1 LTAVLDGTYLPLLD
15 LDTATKE
22 LFNKIAAIQKIV
34 PKDSVS
40 FVITPAQWKWYWAI
54 ANEETSSSES
64 GLHFGH
70 HIVGCKSNIIAH
82 YHAAWVTVI
91 LADAIQLKR
100 WSRELLVMLEKMLG
114 VTLVT
119 KLRAILL
126 MEEDFNASNKIIYGA
141 RMMEQ
146 AKEYN
151 LMPDEIYSKKNWMAD
166 NGTLTKTLFFDTA
179 WQARASAAIVLVDAS
194 NCYNMISHA
203 IASLVFQAF
212 GVPES
217 AIESMLGTIES
228 MKFFLGTS
236 LVDSKWFAGGGVSIK
251 VQGLLQGNRASPA
264 GWAVISIVIL
274 RAHGKKGHSATFQ
287 CPITYLSANILAIL
301 YVDETDLLH
310 INLDKDETADDAHTT
325 IQNSVNSWGNL
336 LIATGGTLMPE
347 KCFY

>member
-1 LTAVLDGTYLPLLD
+1 MTAVLDGTYLPLLD

-151 LMPDEIYSKKNWMAD
+151 LMPDEIYSKKN
-166 NGTLTKTLFFDTA
+166 
-179 WQARASAAIVLVDAS
+179 
-194 NCYNMISHA
+194 
-203 IASLVFQAF
+203 
-212 GVPES
+212 
-217 AIESMLGTIES
+217 
-228 MKFFLGTS
+228 
-236 LVDSKWFAGGGVSIK
+236 
-251 VQGLLQGNRASPA
+251 
-264 GWAVISIVIL
+264 
-274 RAHGKKGHSATFQ
+274 
-287 CPITYLSANILAIL
+287 
-301 YVDETDLLH
+301 
-310 INLDKDETADDAHTT
+310 
-325 IQNSVNSWGNL
+325 
-336 LIATGGTLMPE
+336 
-347 KCFY
+347 